1 MMIVSNDNSWAFA
14 LVALGLWHALLAA
27 VEAVDARAIGCT
39 RPGIQQVITMRMLA
53 PSSLVLGPSRNIFWV

>member
-27 VEAVDARAIGCT
+27 VEAVDAPFGCT
-39 RPGIQQVITMRMLA
+39 RPGIKQVITMRMLA